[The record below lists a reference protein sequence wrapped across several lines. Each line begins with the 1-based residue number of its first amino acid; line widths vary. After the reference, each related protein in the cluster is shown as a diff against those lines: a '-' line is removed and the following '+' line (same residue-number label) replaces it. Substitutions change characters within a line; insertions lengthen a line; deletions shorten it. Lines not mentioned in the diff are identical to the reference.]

1 MFIRKSDANI
11 HIFDNTA
18 KLHKESPLHNQPT
31 SSKLFIFA
39 IVLKRLILNITIV
52 GTGYVGLVTGTTLAE
67 LGNNVFCVDIDAEK
81 VETMKKGIVPIYEPG
96 LEEMFLRNI
105 QAQRLFFT
113 TDLKEALDKSE
124 VIYLALPTPPGEDG
138 SADLS
143 YVLNVANNIGDLMTE
158 YKVIVNKSTV
168 PVGTADTVR
177 ATISA
182 KTKIPFDVVSNP
194 EFLREGFA
202 VEDSMNPAR
211 VVVGSESERA
221 KEIMAKIYQPF
232 TNTGIPIIFM
242 DEKSSELTKYAANS
256 FLAVKI
262 TFMNEIANY
271 CEKVGAD
278 VDKVRLGMGSDD
290 RIGHRFLFPGIGYG
304 GSCFPKDVKALIKSG
319 KKENFDFQILEATE
333 NVNQAQKVILV
344 SEIEKY
350 FGGNL
355 QGKKIALWGLAFKA
369 NTDDIR
375 EASSLD
381 NIRILLEK
389 GAEITAYDSIA
400 EENVRKILGDK
411 VSYAPDMYA
420 ALENAD
426 CLLIATEWSEFKNPN
441 FSLMA
446 EKMKHK
452 AIFDGRN
459 MFALEQVEDS
469 GFFYK
474 SIGRKTVE

>member
-1 MFIRKSDANI
+1 M
-11 HIFDNTA
+11 
-18 KLHKESPLHNQPT
+18 
-31 SSKLFIFA
+31 
-39 IVLKRLILNITIV
+39 NITIV

-67 LGNNVFCVDIDAEK
+67 LGNTVYCVDIDAKK
-81 VETMKKGIVPIYEPG
+81 VERMKQGIVPIYEPG

-105 QAQRLFFT
+105 QGERLFFT
-113 TDLKEALDKSE
+113 TDIKEALDKSE

-143 YVLNVANNIGDLMTE
+143 YVISVANQIGEMITE

-168 PVGTADTVR
+168 PVGTADKVR
-177 ATISA
+177 ETIGA

-211 VVVGSESERA
+211 VIVGSESEKA
-221 KEIMAKIYQPF
+221 QEVMAKIYQPF
-232 TNTGIPIIFM
+232 TNIGIPIIFM

-304 GSCFPKDVKALIKSG
+304 GSCFPKDVKALIRSG
-319 KKENFDFQILEATE
+319 KQEGFDFQILEATE
-333 NVNQAQKVILV
+333 EVNQTQKVILV
-344 SEIEKY
+344 SEIENY
-350 FGGNL
+350 FKGDL
-355 QGKKIALWGLAFKA
+355 KGKKIAVWGLAFKA

-381 NIRILLEK
+381 NIKLLLEK
-389 GAEITAYDSIA
+389 GVEITAYDSIA
-400 EENVRKILGDK
+400 EENVRQVLADDI
-411 VSYAPDMYA
+411 SYAQDMYS
-420 ALENAD
+420 ALEGAD

-441 FSLMA
+441 FELMA
-446 EKMKHK
+446 KKMNNK

-459 MFALEQVEDS
+459 MFALEQVEDK

-474 SIGRKTVE
+474 SIGRKTLK

>member
-1 MFIRKSDANI
+1 MNI
-11 HIFDNTA
+11 SI
-18 KLHKESPLHNQPT
+18 
-31 SSKLFIFA
+31 I
-39 IVLKRLILNITIV
+39 

-67 LGNNVFCVDIDAEK
+67 LGNTVYCVDIDEKK
-81 VETMKKGIVPIYEPG
+81 VERMKQGIVPIYEPG
-96 LEEMFLRNI
+96 LEEMFHRNI
-105 QAQRLFFT
+105 QANRLFFT
-113 TDLKEALDKSE
+113 TNLKDALDNSD

-143 YVLNVANNIGDLMTE
+143 YVLGVAEDIGKLMTS
-158 YKVIVNKSTV
+158 YKVVVNKSTV
-168 PVGTADTVR
+168 PVGTADRVSEM
-177 ATISA
+177 ISTHTNIA
-182 KTKIPFDVVSNP
+182 FDVVSNP

-211 VVVGSESERA
+211 VVVGSSSEKA

-262 TFMNEIANY
+262 TFMNEVANY

-319 KKENFDFQILEATE
+319 KEENFDFKILEATE
-333 NVNQAQKVILV
+333 DINKKQKVILV

-350 FGGNL
+350 FGGSL
-355 QGKKIALWGLAFKA
+355 AGKKIALWGLAFKA

-381 NIRILLEK
+381 NIELLLEK
-389 GAEITAYDSIA
+389 GTKIVAYDAIA
-400 EENVRKILGDK
+400 EENVKKILGDK
-411 VSYAPDMYA
+411 IEYAKDMYS
-420 ALENAD
+420 ALEGAD

-441 FSLMA
+441 FNLMGQ
-446 EKMKHK
+446 KLKNK

-459 MFALEQVEDS
+459 MFSMEQVQNT
-469 GFFYK
+469 GFYYK
-474 SIGRKTVE
+474 SIGRKTLK

>member
-1 MFIRKSDANI
+1 MNI
-11 HIFDNTA
+11 A
-18 KLHKESPLHNQPT
+18 
-31 SSKLFIFA
+31 
-39 IVLKRLILNITIV
+39 IV

-67 LGNNVFCVDIDAEK
+67 LGNTVYCVDIDEKK
-81 VETMKKGIVPIYEPG
+81 VENMKKGIVPIYEPG
-96 LEEMFLRNI
+96 LEEIFLRNI
-105 QAQRLFFT
+105 QANRLFFT
-113 TDLKEALDKSE
+113 TQLKEALDQCD

-143 YVLNVANNIGDLMTE
+143 YVLKVSENIGQLMTS

-168 PVGTADTVR
+168 PVGTADRVR
-177 ATISA
+177 ETIST
-182 KTKIPFDVVSNP
+182 KTDIPFDVVSNP

-211 VVVGSESERA
+211 IVVGSSSDKA
-221 KEIMAKIYQPF
+221 KNIIAQIYQPF
-232 TNTGIPIIFM
+232 TNTGVPIIFM

-319 KKENFDFQILEATE
+319 KEENFDFQILNATE
-333 NVNQAQKVILV
+333 NVNKAQKVILV

-350 FGGNL
+350 FGGNIKD
-355 QGKKIALWGLAFKA
+355 KKIAMWGLAFKA

-381 NIRILLEK
+381 NISLLLEK
-389 GAEITAYDSIA
+389 GAKIRAYDAIA
-400 EENVRKILGDK
+400 EENVKKIFSDK
-411 VSYAPDMYA
+411 IEYTKDMYSC
-420 ALENAD
+420 LEDAD

-441 FSLMA
+441 FQLMA
-446 EKMKHK
+446 EKMKNK

-459 MFALEQVEDS
+459 MFSIDQIENT
-469 GFFYK
+469 GFYYK
-474 SIGRKTVE
+474 SIGRKTIK

>member
-1 MFIRKSDANI
+1 M
-11 HIFDNTA
+11 
-18 KLHKESPLHNQPT
+18 
-31 SSKLFIFA
+31 
-39 IVLKRLILNITIV
+39 NITIV

-67 LGNNVFCVDIDAEK
+67 LGNSVYCVDIDEKK
-81 VETMKKGIVPIYEPG
+81 VEGMKNGIVPIYEPN

-105 QAQRLFFT
+105 QSERLFFT
-113 TDLKEALDKSE
+113 TNLKEALDKSE
-124 VIYLALPTPPGEDG
+124 VVYLALPTPPGEDG

-143 YVLNVANNIGDLMTE
+143 YVLKVANDIGELLTE
-158 YKVIVNKSTV
+158 YKVVVNKSTV
-168 PVGTADTVR
+168 PVGTADKVR
-177 ATISA
+177 ETIAA
-182 KTKIPFDVVSNP
+182 KTTIDFDVVSNP

-211 VVVGSESERA
+211 VVVGSSSEKA

-242 DEKSSELTKYAANS
+242 DEKSSELTKYASNS

-319 KKENFDFQILEATE
+319 KDDDFNFQILEATE
-333 NVNQAQKVILV
+333 NVNISQKIILV

-350 FGGNL
+350 FKGNL
-355 QGKKIALWGLAFKA
+355 EGKTIAMWGLAFKA

-381 NIRILLEK
+381 NINLLLQK
-389 GAEITAYDSIA
+389 GAKIIAYDLIA
-400 EENVRKILGDK
+400 EENVRKLLGDK
-411 VSYAPDMYA
+411 ISYAKTMYD
-420 ALENAD
+420 ALEKAD
-426 CLLIATEWSEFKNPN
+426 ALFIATEWPEFKNPN
-441 FSLMA
+441 FEMMA
-446 EKMKHK
+446 KKMNNK

-459 MFALEQVEDS
+459 MYPLEVPEQN
-469 GFFYK
+469 GFYYK
-474 SIGRKTVE
+474 SIGRKTIQ

>member
-1 MFIRKSDANI
+1 M
-11 HIFDNTA
+11 
-18 KLHKESPLHNQPT
+18 
-31 SSKLFIFA
+31 
-39 IVLKRLILNITIV
+39 NITIV

-67 LGNNVFCVDIDAEK
+67 LGNTVYCVDIDAKK
-81 VETMKKGIVPIYEPG
+81 VERMKQGVVPIYEPG

-113 TDLKEALDKSE
+113 TDLKEALEKSE

-143 YVLNVANNIGDLMTE
+143 YVLSVANQIGEMITE

-168 PVGTADTVR
+168 PVGTADKVR
-177 ATISA
+177 ETISA
-182 KTKIPFDVVSNP
+182 KTNIPFDVVSNP

-211 VVVGSESERA
+211 VIVGSESEKA
-221 KEIMAKIYQPF
+221 KEAMAQIYQPF
-232 TNTGIPIIFM
+232 TNIGIPIIFM

-319 KKENFDFQILEATE
+319 KQEGFDFQILEATE
-333 NVNQAQKVILV
+333 EVNQSQKIILIA
-344 SEIEKY
+344 EIEKY
-350 FGGNL
+350 FKGDL
-355 QGKKIALWGLAFKA
+355 KDKKIALWGLAFKA

-381 NIRILLEK
+381 NIKLLLEK
-389 GAEITAYDSIA
+389 GAKITAYDSIA
-400 EENVRKILGDK
+400 EENVRAVLADDI
-411 VSYAPDMYA
+411 SYAQDMYS
-420 ALENAD
+420 ALEDAD

-441 FSLMA
+441 FELMA
-446 EKMKHK
+446 KKMKNK

-459 MFALEQVEDS
+459 MFALEQVEDK

-474 SIGRKTVE
+474 SIGRKTLK

>member
-1 MFIRKSDANI
+1 MNI
-11 HIFDNTA
+11 
-18 KLHKESPLHNQPT
+18 
-31 SSKLFIFA
+31 A
-39 IVLKRLILNITIV
+39 II

-67 LGNNVFCVDIDAEK
+67 LGNTVYCVDIDEK
-81 VETMKKGIVPIYEPG
+81 KVDRMKNGIVPIYEPG
-96 LEEMFLRNI
+96 LEEVFHRNI
-105 QAQRLFFT
+105 NANRLFFT
-113 TDLKEALDKSE
+113 TELKEALDHCD

-143 YVLNVANNIGDLMTE
+143 YVLKVSENIGKLMTR

-168 PVGTADTVR
+168 PVGTADRVTEV
-177 ATISA
+177 ISSH
-182 KTKIPFDVVSNP
+182 TNESFDVVSNP

-211 VVVGSESERA
+211 IVVGTCSEKA
-221 KEIMAKIYQPF
+221 KNIMAQIYQPF
-232 TNTGIPIIFM
+232 TNTGVPIIFM

-319 KKENFDFQILEATE
+319 KEENFDFQILNATE
-333 NVNQAQKVILV
+333 NVNKFQKVILV

-350 FGGNL
+350 FNGDL
-355 QGKKIALWGLAFKA
+355 KGKKIALWGLAFKA

-381 NIRILLEK
+381 NIALLLEK
-389 GAEITAYDSIA
+389 GAKITAYDSIA
-400 EENVRKILGDK
+400 EENVRNIFQDKIEYSK
-411 VSYAPDMYA
+411 DMYSC
-420 ALENAD
+420 LEGAD

-441 FSLMA
+441 FELMA
-446 EKMKHK
+446 EKMNNK

-459 MFALEQVEDS
+459 MFSMEQIQDK

-474 SIGRKTVE
+474 SIGRKTIK

>member
-1 MFIRKSDANI
+1 M
-11 HIFDNTA
+11 
-18 KLHKESPLHNQPT
+18 
-31 SSKLFIFA
+31 
-39 IVLKRLILNITIV
+39 NITIV

-67 LGNNVFCVDIDAEK
+67 LGNTVYCVDIDEQK
-81 VETMKKGIVPIYEPG
+81 VESMKQGIVPIYEPG
-96 LEEMFLRNI
+96 LEEVFLRNV

-113 TDLKEALDKSE
+113 TELKDALEKSE

-143 YVLNVANNIGDLMTE
+143 YVLSVADQIGNLMTD

-168 PVGTADTVR
+168 PVGTADKVS
-177 ATISA
+177 AAISA
-182 KTKIPFDVVSNP
+182 KTTIPFDVVSNP

-202 VEDSMNPAR
+202 MEDSMNPAR
-211 VVVGSESERA
+211 VIVGSESERA
-221 KEIMAKIYQPF
+221 KEIMSQIYQPF

-256 FLAVKI
+256 FLAMKI

-319 KKENFDFQILEATE
+319 KQEGFDFQILEATE
-333 NVNQAQKVILV
+333 EVNEAQKVILIA
-344 SEIEKY
+344 EIENY
-350 FGGNL
+350 FGGDLN
-355 QGKKIALWGLAFKA
+355 GKKIAIWGLAFKA

-381 NIRILLEK
+381 NIKLLLEK
-389 GAEITAYDSIA
+389 GAIITAYDAIA
-400 EENVRKILGDK
+400 EENVRRILGD
-411 VSYAPDMYA
+411 SIGYSSDMYSA
-420 ALENAD
+420 VEGAD
-426 CLLIATEWSEFKNPN
+426 ALLIATEWSEFKNPN
-441 FSLMA
+441 FDLLA
-446 EKMKHK
+446 KKMNNK

-459 MFALEQVEDS
+459 MFALEQVENT
-469 GFFYK
+469 GFYYK
-474 SIGRKTVE
+474 SIGRKTLGSLPVL

>member
-1 MFIRKSDANI
+1 M
-11 HIFDNTA
+11 
-18 KLHKESPLHNQPT
+18 
-31 SSKLFIFA
+31 
-39 IVLKRLILNITIV
+39 NITIV

-67 LGNNVFCVDIDAEK
+67 LGNTVYCVDIDAKK
-81 VETMKKGIVPIYEPG
+81 VEAMKKGTVPIYEPG

-113 TDLKEALDKSE
+113 TELKEALQQSE

-143 YVLNVANNIGDLMTE
+143 YVLSVADQIGELLTD

-168 PVGTADTVR
+168 PVGTADRVT
-177 ATISA
+177 AAISA

-211 VVVGSESERA
+211 VIVGSESERA
-221 KEIMAKIYQPF
+221 KEIMGKIYQPF
-232 TNTGIPIIFM
+232 TNIGIPIIFM

-319 KKENFDFQILEATE
+319 KQENFDFQILEATE
-333 NVNQAQKVILV
+333 NVNQSQKIILI

-350 FGGNL
+350 FEGNL

-369 NTDDIR
+369 NTDDVR

-381 NIRILLEK
+381 NIKILLEK
-389 GAEITAYDSIA
+389 GAEITAYDAIA
-400 EENVRKILGDK
+400 EENVRKILGDNI
-411 VSYAPDMYA
+411 SYAPDMYS
-420 ALENAD
+420 ALDNAD

-441 FSLMA
+441 FDLMA
-446 EKMKHK
+446 ERMKHK

-459 MFALEQVEDS
+459 MFPLEQVENS

>member
-1 MFIRKSDANI
+1 
-11 HIFDNTA
+11 
-18 KLHKESPLHNQPT
+18 
-31 SSKLFIFA
+31 
-39 IVLKRLILNITIV
+39 LNITIV

-67 LGNNVFCVDIDAEK
+67 LGNSVYCVDIDAKK
-81 VETMKKGIVPIYEPG
+81 VEGMKQGIVPIYEPN

-105 QAQRLFFT
+105 QAERLFFT
-113 TDLKEALDKSE
+113 TQLKEALDKSD

-143 YVLNVANNIGDLMTE
+143 YVLKVANDIGELMTD

-168 PVGTADTVR
+168 PVGTADKVR
-177 ATISA
+177 EVIAS
-182 KTKIPFDVVSNP
+182 KTDIPFDVVSNP

-211 VVVGSESERA
+211 VVVGSSSEKA
-221 KEIMAKIYQPF
+221 KDIMAQIYQPF

-319 KKENFDFQILEATE
+319 KDEDFNFQILEATE
-333 NVNQAQKVILV
+333 NVNISQKVILV

-350 FGGNL
+350 FNGDL
-355 QGKKIALWGLAFKA
+355 SGKTIAVWGLAFKA

-381 NIRILLEK
+381 NIQLLLSK
-389 GAEITAYDSIA
+389 GAKVVAYDLIA
-400 EENVRKILGDK
+400 EENVRKILGDQI
-411 VSYAPDMYA
+411 SYAKTMYDA
-420 ALENAD
+420 VENAD
-426 CLLIATEWSEFKNPN
+426 ALFIATEWPEFKNPN
-441 FSLMA
+441 FTLLG
-446 EKMKHK
+446 KKLKNK

-459 MFALEQVEDS
+459 MFPLEVPEQN

-474 SIGRKTVE
+474 SIGRKTIG

>member
-1 MFIRKSDANI
+1 M
-11 HIFDNTA
+11 
-18 KLHKESPLHNQPT
+18 
-31 SSKLFIFA
+31 
-39 IVLKRLILNITIV
+39 NITIV

-67 LGNNVFCVDIDAEK
+67 LGNSVYCVDIDGEK
-81 VETMKKGIVPIYEPG
+81 VEGMKNGIIPIYEPN

-143 YVLNVANNIGDLMTE
+143 YVLGVAEQIGTLLKD
-158 YKVIVNKSTV
+158 YKVVVNKSTV
-168 PVGTADTVR
+168 PVGTADKVR
-177 ATISA
+177 ETISA
-182 KTKIPFDVVSNP
+182 RTQIPFDVVSNP

-202 VEDSMNPAR
+202 VEDSMNPSR
-211 VVVGSESERA
+211 VVVGCGSDRA
-221 KEIMAKIYQPF
+221 RDIMTKIYQPF

-242 DEKSSELTKYAANS
+242 DEKSSELTKYASNS

-319 KKENFDFQILEATE
+319 KKEDFDFHLLEATE
-333 NVNQAQKVILV
+333 QVNISQKIILI

-355 QGKKIALWGLAFKA
+355 QGKKIAVWGLAFKA

-389 GAEITAYDSIA
+389 GAEIVAYDAIA
-400 EENVRKILGDK
+400 EENVKKLLGDRII
-411 VSYAPDMYA
+411 YAKDMYS
-420 ALENAD
+420 ALDGAD
-426 CLLIATEWSEFKNPN
+426 CLLIATEWPEFKNPN
-441 FSLMA
+441 FKLMSDRL
-446 EKMKHK
+446 KNK

-459 MFALEQVEDS
+459 MYALETLEQN
-469 GFFYK
+469 GFYYK
-474 SIGRKTVE
+474 SIGRRTISNK

>member
-1 MFIRKSDANI
+1 M
-11 HIFDNTA
+11 IFFTFAKNT
-18 KLHKESPLHNQPT
+18 LNH
-31 SSKLFIFA
+31 
-39 IVLKRLILNITIV
+39 LKLNISII

-67 LGNNVFCVDIDAEK
+67 LGNTVYCVDIDERK
-81 VETMKKGIVPIYEPG
+81 VEKMKQGTVPIYEPG

-105 QAQRLFFT
+105 NAKRLFFT
-113 TDLKEALDKSE
+113 TNLKEALDKSD

-143 YVLNVANNIGDLMTE
+143 YVLGVAKNIGELISK
-158 YKVIVNKSTV
+158 YKVVVNKSTV
-168 PVGTADTVR
+168 PVGTADRVR
-177 ATISA
+177 EVIASQTQV
-182 KTKIPFDVVSNP
+182 PFDVVSNP

-211 VVVGSESERA
+211 VVVGSSSEKA
-221 KEIMAKIYQPF
+221 KEIMAKIYQPC
-232 TNTGIPIIFM
+232 TNTGVPIIFM

-319 KKENFDFQILEATE
+319 KEEDFNFQILEATE
-333 NVNQAQKVILV
+333 NINKKQKVILV

-350 FGGNL
+350 FGGSL
-355 QGKKIALWGLAFKA
+355 SGKKIALWGLAFKA

-381 NIRILLEK
+381 NISLLLEK
-389 GAEITAYDSIA
+389 GAEITAYDAVA
-400 EENVRKILGDK
+400 EENVKKILGDRIQ
-411 VSYAPDMYA
+411 YAKDMYT
-420 ALENAD
+420 ALEGAD

-441 FSLMA
+441 FELMA
-446 EKMKHK
+446 QKMNNKT
-452 AIFDGRN
+452 IFDGRN
-459 MFALEQVEDS
+459 MFSMEQIENT
-469 GFFYK
+469 GFYYK
-474 SIGRKTVE
+474 SIGRKTVK

>member
-1 MFIRKSDANI
+1 M
-11 HIFDNTA
+11 
-18 KLHKESPLHNQPT
+18 
-31 SSKLFIFA
+31 
-39 IVLKRLILNITIV
+39 NITIV

-67 LGNNVFCVDIDAEK
+67 LGNNVYCVDIDAKK
-81 VETMKKGIVPIYEPG
+81 VEAMKNGIVPIYEPG

-143 YVLNVANNIGDLMTE
+143 YVLKVANDIGEMMTD
-158 YKVIVNKSTV
+158 YKVVVNKSTV
-168 PVGTADTVR
+168 PVGTADKVR
-177 ATISA
+177 ETISS
-182 KTKIPFDVVSNP
+182 KTQIPFDVVSNP

-211 VVVGSESERA
+211 VVVGTESEKAR
-221 KEIMAKIYQPF
+221 EIMSQIYQPF
-232 TNTGIPIIFM
+232 TNTGVPIIFM

-319 KKENFDFQILEATE
+319 KQSGFDFQILEATE
-333 NVNQAQKVILV
+333 NVNQNQKVILV

-381 NIRILLEK
+381 NIKILLEK

-400 EENVRKILGDK
+400 EENVRRILGDK
-411 VSYAPDMYA
+411 ISYAKDMYS

-441 FSLMA
+441 FKLMA
-446 EKMKHK
+446 QKMNNK

-459 MFALEQVEDS
+459 MFALEQVENS
-469 GFFYK
+469 GFYYK
-474 SIGRKTVE
+474 SIGRKTVK

>member
-1 MFIRKSDANI
+1 M
-11 HIFDNTA
+11 
-18 KLHKESPLHNQPT
+18 
-31 SSKLFIFA
+31 
-39 IVLKRLILNITIV
+39 NITIV

-67 LGNNVFCVDIDAEK
+67 LGNSVFCVDIDEKK
-81 VETMKKGIVPIYEPG
+81 VESMKQGIVPIYEPN

-105 QAQRLFFT
+105 QAKRLFFT
-113 TDLKEALDKSE
+113 TNLKDALDKSE

-143 YVLNVANNIGDLMTE
+143 YVLKVANDIGEMMTD
-158 YKVIVNKSTV
+158 YKVVVNKSTV
-168 PVGTADTVR
+168 PVGTADKVR
-177 ATISA
+177 EVISA
-182 KTKIPFDVVSNP
+182 KTNVPFDVVSNP

-211 VVVGSESERA
+211 VIVGASSENA
-221 KEIMAKIYQPF
+221 KNIMAKIYQPF

-242 DEKSSELTKYAANS
+242 DEKSSELTKYASNS

-290 RIGHRFLFPGIGYG
+290 RIGNRFLFPGIGYG

-319 KKENFDFQILEATE
+319 KDEDFNFKILQAAE
-333 NVNQAQKVILV
+333 NVNAEQKVIL
-344 SEIEKY
+344 SREIEKY
-350 FGGNL
+350 FGDL
-355 QGKKIALWGLAFKA
+355 KDKKIAIWGLAFKA

-375 EASSLD
+375 ESSSLD
-381 NIRILLEK
+381 NIKILLEK
-389 GAEITAYDSIA
+389 GAKITAYDAIA
-400 EENVRKILGDK
+400 EKNVQKLLGEKIE
-411 VSYAPDMYA
+411 YAKDMYS

-441 FSLMA
+441 FKLMS

-452 AIFDGRN
+452 IIFDGRN
-459 MFALEQVEDS
+459 MYPPETLEQN
-469 GFFYK
+469 GFYYK
-474 SIGRKTVE
+474 SIGRKTVG

>member
-1 MFIRKSDANI
+1 M
-11 HIFDNTA
+11 IFFTFAKNT
-18 KLHKESPLHNQPT
+18 LNH
-31 SSKLFIFA
+31 
-39 IVLKRLILNITIV
+39 LKLNISII

-67 LGNNVFCVDIDAEK
+67 LGNTVYCVDIDERK
-81 VETMKKGIVPIYEPG
+81 VEKMKQGTVPIYEPG

-105 QAQRLFFT
+105 NAKRLFFT
-113 TDLKEALDKSE
+113 TNLKEALDKSD

-143 YVLNVANNIGDLMTE
+143 YVLGVAKNIGELISN
-158 YKVIVNKSTV
+158 YKVVVNKSTV
-168 PVGTADTVR
+168 PVGTADRVR
-177 ATISA
+177 EVIASQTQV
-182 KTKIPFDVVSNP
+182 PFDVVSNP

-211 VVVGSESERA
+211 VVVGSSSEKA

-232 TNTGIPIIFM
+232 TNTGVPIIFM

-290 RIGHRFLFPGIGYG
+290 RIGHRFLFTGIGYG

-319 KKENFDFQILEATE
+319 KEEDFNFQILEATE
-333 NVNQAQKVILV
+333 NINKKQKVILV

-350 FGGNL
+350 FGGSL
-355 QGKKIALWGLAFKA
+355 SGKKIALWGLAFKA

-381 NIRILLEK
+381 NISLLLEK
-389 GAEITAYDSIA
+389 GAEITAYDAVA
-400 EENVRKILGDK
+400 EENVKKILGDRIQ
-411 VSYAPDMYA
+411 YADDMYT
-420 ALENAD
+420 ALEGAD

-441 FSLMA
+441 FELMA
-446 EKMKHK
+446 QKMNNKT
-452 AIFDGRN
+452 IFDGRN
-459 MFALEQVEDS
+459 MFSMEQIENT
-469 GFFYK
+469 GFYYK
-474 SIGRKTVE
+474 SIGRKTVK

>member
-1 MFIRKSDANI
+1 MNI
-11 HIFDNTA
+11 A
-18 KLHKESPLHNQPT
+18 
-31 SSKLFIFA
+31 
-39 IVLKRLILNITIV
+39 IV

-67 LGNNVFCVDIDAEK
+67 MGNSVYCVDVDKEK
-81 VETMKKGIVPIYEPG
+81 VEGMKQGIIPIYEPN

-113 TDLKEALDKSE
+113 TELKEALDKCE
-124 VIYLALPTPPGEDG
+124 VVYLALPTPPGEDG

-143 YVLNVANNIGDLMTE
+143 YVLSVAENIGKIMDS

-168 PVGTADTVR
+168 PVGTAQKVR
-177 ATISA
+177 ETIS
-182 KTKIPFDVVSNP
+182 KETSIPFDVVSNP

-211 VVVGSESERA
+211 VIVGSSSQKA
-221 KEIMAKIYQPF
+221 QAIMSKIYQPF
-232 TNTGIPIIFM
+232 TNTGVPIIFM

-319 KKENFDFQILEATE
+319 TEDGHEFKILQSTE
-333 NVNQAQKVILV
+333 EINQKQKVILV
-344 SEIEKY
+344 DAIEQY
-350 FGGNL
+350 FGDL
-355 QGKKIALWGLAFKA
+355 KGKTIALWGLAFKA

-381 NIRILLEK
+381 NIQLLLEK
-389 GAEITAYDSIA
+389 GANIVAYDSIA
-400 EENVRKILGDK
+400 EANVRKILGDK
-411 VSYAPDMYA
+411 IKYASSMYD
-420 ALENAD
+420 ALEGAD
-426 CLLIATEWSEFKNPN
+426 CLLIATEWPEFKNPN
-441 FSLMA
+441 FQLMA
-446 EKMKHK
+446 SKLKQK
-452 AIFDGRN
+452 VIFDGRN
-459 MFALEQVEDS
+459 MFPLERPAQH
-469 GFFYK
+469 GFYYK
-474 SIGRKTVE
+474 SIGRKTIDPNR

>member
-1 MFIRKSDANI
+1 
-11 HIFDNTA
+11 
-18 KLHKESPLHNQPT
+18 
-31 SSKLFIFA
+31 
-39 IVLKRLILNITIV
+39 VNITIV

-67 LGNNVFCVDIDAEK
+67 LGNTVFCVDIDAQK
-81 VETMKKGIVPIYEPG
+81 VERMKQGVVPIYEPG
-96 LEEMFLRNI
+96 LEEIFLRNI

-113 TDLKEALDKSE
+113 TDLKEALDQSE

-143 YVLNVANNIGDLMTE
+143 YVLSVAEQIGSLMTE

-168 PVGTADTVR
+168 PVGTAAKVQE
-177 ATISA
+177 TIEA
-182 KTKIPFDVVSNP
+182 RTDIPFDVVSNP

-211 VVVGSESERA
+211 VIVGSESEQAR
-221 KEIMAKIYQPF
+221 EIMAKIYQPF
-232 TNTGIPIIFM
+232 TNTGVPIIFM

-304 GSCFPKDVKALIKSG
+304 GSCFPKDVKALIRSG
-319 KKENFDFQILEATE
+319 RQADFNFLLLEATE
-333 NVNQAQKVILV
+333 EVNQAQKVILV
-344 SEIEKY
+344 SEIEQY
-350 FGGNL
+350 FNGDLN
-355 QGKKIALWGLAFKA
+355 GKKIALWGLAFKA

-381 NIRILLEK
+381 NIRLLLEK
-389 GAEITAYDSIA
+389 GADITAYDAIA
-400 EENVRKILGDK
+400 EENVRKILGDRI
-411 VSYAPDMYA
+411 SYAPDMYS
-420 ALENAD
+420 ALQDAD
-426 CLLIATEWSEFKNPN
+426 CLLIATEWSEFQNPN

-446 EKMKHK
+446 ERMTGR

-459 MFALEQVEDS
+459 MFALEQVEDT
-469 GFFYK
+469 GFYYK
-474 SIGRKTVE
+474 SIGRRVVDSSL

>member
-1 MFIRKSDANI
+1 M
-11 HIFDNTA
+11 
-18 KLHKESPLHNQPT
+18 
-31 SSKLFIFA
+31 
-39 IVLKRLILNITIV
+39 NITIV

-67 LGNNVFCVDIDAEK
+67 LGNSVYCVDIDEKK
-81 VETMKKGIVPIYEPG
+81 VESMKQGIVPIYEPN

-105 QAQRLFFT
+105 QANRLHFT

-124 VIYLALPTPPGEDG
+124 VIYLALPTPPGGDG
-138 SADLS
+138 AADLS
-143 YVLNVANNIGDLMTE
+143 FVLDVSDKIGEMMTE

-168 PVGTADTVR
+168 PVGTADKVR
-177 ATISA
+177 EVISS
-182 KTKIPFDVVSNP
+182 KTNIPFDVVSNP

-202 VEDSMNPAR
+202 VDDSMNPSR
-211 VVVGSESERA
+211 VVVGTNSEKARA
-221 KEIMAKIYQPF
+221 IMATIYQPF
-232 TNTGIPIIFM
+232 TNTGVPIIFM

-290 RIGHRFLFPGIGYG
+290 RIGNRFLFPGIGFG

-319 KKENFDFQILEATE
+319 KQDGFNFQILEATE
-333 NVNQAQKVILV
+333 SVNISQKIILV

-350 FGGNL
+350 FDGNL
-355 QGKKIALWGLAFKA
+355 KDKKIAIWGLAFKA

-381 NIRILLEK
+381 NIKLLLEK
-389 GAEITAYDSIA
+389 GAKIIAYDAVA
-400 EENVRKILGDK
+400 EKNVRNILGDK
-411 VSYAPDMYA
+411 IEYASDMYSCVDG
-420 ALENAD
+420 AD
-426 CLLIATEWSEFKNPN
+426 ALLIATEWSEFKNPN
-441 FSLMA
+441 FELLA
-446 EKMKHK
+446 EKMNEK

-459 MFALEQVEDS
+459 MFPLELPEQN

-474 SIGRKTVE
+474 SIGRKTIQKH

>member
-1 MFIRKSDANI
+1 M
-11 HIFDNTA
+11 
-18 KLHKESPLHNQPT
+18 
-31 SSKLFIFA
+31 
-39 IVLKRLILNITIV
+39 NITIV

-67 LGNNVFCVDIDAEK
+67 MGNSVYCVDIDEKK
-81 VETMKKGIVPIYEPG
+81 VEGMKQGIVPIYEPN

-105 QAQRLFFT
+105 QANRLFFT

-143 YVLNVANNIGDLMTE
+143 YVLKVAGDIGAMMTE
-158 YKVIVNKSTV
+158 YKVVVNKSTV
-168 PVGTADTVR
+168 PVGTADKVR
-177 ATISA
+177 ETIAA
-182 KTKIPFDVVSNP
+182 KTDIPFDVVSNP

-211 VVVGSESERA
+211 VVVGAGSQKARD
-221 KEIMAKIYQPF
+221 IMADIYQPF
-232 TNTGIPIIFM
+232 TNTGVPIIFM

-319 KKENFDFQILEATE
+319 KQEDFNFKILEATE
-333 NVNQAQKVILV
+333 HVNQQQKVILI

-350 FGGNL
+350 FDGIL
-355 QGKKIALWGLAFKA
+355 TGKKIAVWGLAFKA

-381 NIRILLEK
+381 NIKILLEK
-389 GAEITAYDSIA
+389 GAEIVAYDTIA
-400 EENVRKILGDK
+400 EQNVRKILGDK
-411 VSYAPDMYA
+411 ISYAKDMYS
-420 ALENAD
+420 ALDGAD
-426 CLLIATEWSEFKNPN
+426 CLFIATEWPEFKNPN
-441 FSLMA
+441 FKMMA
-446 EKMKHK
+446 ERMNNR

-459 MFALEQVEDS
+459 MFPLELPES
-469 GFFYK
+469 NGFFYR
-474 SIGRKTVE
+474 SIGRRTVK

>member
-1 MFIRKSDANI
+1 M
-11 HIFDNTA
+11 
-18 KLHKESPLHNQPT
+18 
-31 SSKLFIFA
+31 
-39 IVLKRLILNITIV
+39 NITIV

-67 LGNNVFCVDIDAEK
+67 LGNTVYCVDIDEDK
-81 VETMKKGIVPIYEPG
+81 VAAMQQGVVPIYEPG

-105 QAQRLFFT
+105 QSRRLFFT
-113 TDLKEALDKSE
+113 TNLNEALQKSE

-143 YVLNVANNIGDLMTE
+143 YVLNVAEKIGEAMTE

-177 ATISA
+177 ETISA
-182 KTKIPFDVVSNP
+182 VTDVPFDVVSNP

-211 VVVGSESERA
+211 VIVGSESEKAR
-221 KEIMAKIYQPF
+221 EIMSKIYQPF

-319 KKENFDFQILEATE
+319 KKEDFNFRLLEATE
-333 NVNQAQKVILV
+333 KVNQNQKIILV
-344 SEIEKY
+344 SEIENY
-350 FGGNL
+350 FDGDL
-355 QGKKIALWGLAFKA
+355 QDKKIAVWGLAFKA

-381 NIRILLEK
+381 NIRLLLEK
-389 GAEITAYDSIA
+389 GAEISAYDAIA
-400 EENVRKILGDK
+400 EQNVRKILGDK
-411 VSYAPDMYA
+411 IKYATDMYS
-420 ALENAD
+420 ALEDAD
-426 CLLIATEWSEFKNPN
+426 CLLIATEWSEFQNPN
-441 FSLMA
+441 FEMMA
-446 EKMKHK
+446 EQMKNK

-459 MFALEQVEDS
+459 MFALEQVES
-469 GFFYK
+469 TGFFYK
-474 SIGRKTVE
+474 SIGRKTIK